1 MKALVIVEHNNK
13 SIKTS
18 TFSTIT
24 AASQICDSVDALIVG
39 NQLQEA
45 VDEIKKADDLKKIY
59 VIDKGSVESSGR
71 HDDLIKN
78 SSLYKNFYE
87 RQIKNNW
94 CIFYIIY

>member
-18 TFSTIT
+18 TFSTVT

-45 VDEIKKADDLKKIY
+45 VDEIKKANDLRKVY
-59 VIDKGSVESSGR
+59 VIDKTG
-71 HDDLIKN
+71 
-78 SSLYKNFYE
+78 
-87 RQIKNNW
+87 
-94 CIFYIIY
+94 YIILLRKIYLQTYWHS

>member
-18 TFSTIT
+18 TFSTVT

-45 VDEIKKADDLKKIY
+45 VDEFL
-59 VIDKGSVESSGR
+59 G
-71 HDDLIKN
+71 L
-78 SSLYKNFYE
+78 
-87 RQIKNNW
+87 
-94 CIFYIIY
+94 

>member
-45 VDEIKKADDLKKIY
+45 VDEIKKANGLKKIY
-59 VIDKGSVESSGR
+59 VIDKGSVESSGK
-71 HDDLIKN
+71 HEYLIKN

-87 RQIKNNW
+87 RQIKNN
-94 CIFYIIY
+94 

>member
-18 TFSTIT
+18 TFSTVT

-45 VDEIKKADDLKKIY
+45 VDEIKKANDLRKVLNIM
-59 VIDKGSVESSGR
+59 
-71 HDDLIKN
+71 
-78 SSLYKNFYE
+78 
-87 RQIKNNW
+87 
-94 CIFYIIY
+94 CIFFIFLLLIVPILGYEIKGATRWIKIFGS

>member
-45 VDEIKKADDLKKIY
+45 VDEIKKADDLKKI
-59 VIDKGSVESSGR
+59 
-71 HDDLIKN
+71 
-78 SSLYKNFYE
+78 
-87 RQIKNNW
+87 
-94 CIFYIIY
+94 